1 MDDHG
6 IDLGTAL
13 TVLSIA
19 FGVWAWV
26 VAWGVSVVRKE
37 VAEMKSAAKETGAT
51 LASHVH
57 QTERRLTMLETEFGW
72 IKAGMKYA
80 NHGGFREEGE
90 DG

>member
-1 MDDHG
+1 VSRVESNG
-6 IDLGTAL
+6 IGLGTAL

-37 VAEMKSAAKETGAT
+37 VQDMKTAAANTGST
-51 LASHVH
+51 LTAHVN

-72 IKAGMKYA
+72 IKSGIRPSII
-80 NHGGFREEGE
+80 REL
-90 DG
+90 DKP